1 MKIPESERLKRSQ
14 DVSNMLLPELVPD
27 QLDALGMIF
36 PHDLSHDFD
45 SGQKSL
51 APGLA
56 LLQLLESR
64 SKALANKGGLYHG
77 RGNQEPPHQLELV
90 RDNHARLMSMMS
102 QLLRE
107 YPEIEPAHNKL
118 YCFLDSILNISV
130 MMGYYAGSNDAL
142 ALTDRYTDLG
152 YKKSV
157 VQPQQGGTKKA
168 EKYSC
173 IKELVYMMASEI
185 QQRQLPGKITKEALN
200 TAIYEVIQ
208 EFSQQGENK
217 NIPAL
222 KSFSCRY
229 PEKKTIKN
237 WLSAKRLSSS
247 STGSKLTSA
256 QLVKELKSIFP
267 ARRIKEIIEQT
278 I

>member
-1 MKIPESERLKRSQ
+1 MKIPESERLKRTQ

-27 QLDALGMIF
+27 QLDALDMIF
-36 PHDLSHDFD
+36 PHDLSHEFY
-45 SGQKSL
+45 SGQRSST
-51 APGLA
+51 PGLA
-56 LLQLLESR
+56 LIQLLGSR
-64 SKALANKGGLYHG
+64 SKALANKGGLYHD
-77 RGNQEPPHQLELV
+77 RGNTQIQPHQLELV
-90 RDNHARLMSMMS
+90 SDNHALLMTMMS

-107 YPEIEPAHNKL
+107 YPETEPAHNKL

-173 IKELVYMMASEI
+173 IKELIYMMASEI

-200 TAIYEVIQ
+200 TAIYEVLQ

-256 QLVKELKSIFP
+256 QLVIELKGIFP
-267 ARRIKEIIEQT
+267 ERRIKEIIE
-278 I
+278 